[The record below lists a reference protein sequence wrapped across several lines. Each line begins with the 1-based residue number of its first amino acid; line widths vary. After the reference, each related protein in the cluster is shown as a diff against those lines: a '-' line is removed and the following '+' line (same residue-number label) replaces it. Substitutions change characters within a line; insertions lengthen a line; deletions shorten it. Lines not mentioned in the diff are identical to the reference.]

1 MAFDDVPADGS
12 EGAPTPEYPAAEQV
26 TPCRPYKI
34 GEHASALSRML
45 LNRLLISAVVGGVVS
60 ALVPIIL
67 LVLVAP
73 LPSNAGLLALVSST
87 ISWPIAFAIA
97 FTVCDYL
104 LVRGRLA
111 NALGLLAWAGQT
123 DAAALRA
130 LTGIRRATDR
140 TAAARWLADHPAVA
154 GVPRSTAEWRA
165 SLQVVVGDLSG
176 ARATVRDLRSDTPAE
191 VISAALLDAQVSLA
205 SGKRWNGAEL
215 REAVAALADGPE
227 RAHLAVE
234 AGALEAQAA
243 WTCRGDHLAP
253 LAWARPFAGS
263 RAGGVMLRTY
273 WVPLVAMLL
282 VSSVAIAFLFGSAA

>member
-1 MAFDDVPADGS
+1 MAFDDVPADVS
-12 EGAPTPEYPAAEQV
+12 EGAPTPEHPSAEQV
-26 TPCRPYKI
+26 TPCRLYQI

-45 LNRLLISAVVGGVVS
+45 LNRLLISAVVGGAVS

-154 GVPRSTAEWRA
+154 DEQRSIAEWRA
-165 SLQVVVGDLSG
+165 SLQVVVGDLAG
-176 ARATVRDLRSDTPAE
+176 ARRTHGDLRSDTPAE

-205 SGKRWNGAEL
+205 SGKGWNGAEF

-234 AGALEAQAA
+234 VGALEAQAA

-263 RAGGVMLRTY
+263 RARGVMLRSY
-273 WVPLVAMLL
+273 WVPLLAMLL
-282 VSSVAIAFLFGSAA
+282 VSSVAIAFLFGSAV